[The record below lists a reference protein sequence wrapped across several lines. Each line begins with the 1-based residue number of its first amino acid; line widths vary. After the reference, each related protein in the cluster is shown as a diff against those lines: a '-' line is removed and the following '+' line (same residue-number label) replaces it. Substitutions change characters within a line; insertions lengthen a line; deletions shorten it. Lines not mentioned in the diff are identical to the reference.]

1 VLGENTHH
9 MVESCFK
16 ATGRALRDACR
27 REGRELPST
36 KGSL

>member
-1 VLGENTHH
+1 

-16 ATGRALRDACR
+16 GVGRVLRQAIR
-27 REGRELPST
+27 LEGGDLPST